1 MPSDPL
7 RPYRLR
13 VFDGTYEVLTKRPVV
28 LDLDLDS
35 PATASILDRQLTTLT
50 RAARILEN
58 DPMASPRL
66 EVWDVRTGE
75 KVRDVF

>member
-13 VFDGTYEVLTKRPVV
+13 VFDGPYEVLRERPVV

-35 PATASILDRQLTTLT
+35 PNAASVLDRQLATLT

-58 DPMASPRL
+58 DPMDSPRL
-66 EVWDVRTGE
+66 EVWDVRTGV